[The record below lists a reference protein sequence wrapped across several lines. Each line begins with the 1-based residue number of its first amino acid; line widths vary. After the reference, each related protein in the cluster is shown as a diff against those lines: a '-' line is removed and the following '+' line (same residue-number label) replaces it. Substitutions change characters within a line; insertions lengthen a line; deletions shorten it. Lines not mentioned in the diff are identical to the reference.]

1 MDISKIS
8 KDGNYRDANPEVMPI
23 IQEFLSEDEFERL
36 DGFRIR
42 PIFRETTA
50 KSGGREVW
58 EKVILLKGRAELL
71 AQVDIVI
78 EISSEVWEALT
89 PEDRRKLV
97 HRALSRLE
105 IVDNVKTG
113 ATKLVV
119 RGADVEVTLANMRR
133 YGPWSKEYGELVEVL
148 GAPAPQTKESPV
160 EEEESDPDFDL
171 GEENEVEIEFV
182 SPRAVTPR
190 GTGERQRRG
199 EIRMPIRDLVD

>member
-8 KDGNYRDANPEVMPI
+8 KDGNYRDADPEVMPI
-23 IQEFLSEDEFERL
+23 IQEFLTEDEFERL

-42 PIFRETTA
+42 TLFRETTA

-78 EISSEVWEALT
+78 EISSEVWTALS
-89 PEDRRKLV
+89 PGDRRKLV

-119 RGADVEVTLANMRR
+119 RGADVEVTLSNMRR
-133 YGPWSKEYGELVEVL
+133 YGPWSKEYGELVQVL
-148 GAPAPQTKESPV
+148 GTPVAPVKESPV
-160 EEEESDPDFDL
+160 TEEIESDFDL
-171 GEENEVEIEFV
+171 GEAEIEFARPEAIT
-182 SPRAVTPR
+182 SR
-190 GTGERQRRG
+190 GTGGRRERRELR
-199 EIRMPIRDLVD
+199 IPIGSLTD